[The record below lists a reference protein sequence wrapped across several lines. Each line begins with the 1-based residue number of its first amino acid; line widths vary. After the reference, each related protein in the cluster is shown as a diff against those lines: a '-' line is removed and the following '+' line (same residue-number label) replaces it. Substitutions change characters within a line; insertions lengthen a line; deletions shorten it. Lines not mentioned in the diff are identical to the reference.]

1 MSDQKSSGEDAG
13 RAMND
18 WNAKVIDEFRANEG
32 KVGGNFEGAPVLL
45 LHTTGAKSGA
55 ARVNPMMYLNE
66 AGRIYVFASKAGAD
80 SHPDWYHNLLAHPL
94 VTLELG
100 AERYDAKAVNVV
112 GAERGRVYAEQAN
125 QFPGFA
131 EYQEKTTR
139 IIPVVELVRV

>member
-1 MSDQKSSGEDAG
+1 MSDQKSSGADAE
-13 RAMND
+13 RAVND
-18 WNAKVIDEFRANEG
+18 WNAKVIEEFRANEG
-32 KVGGNFEGAPVLL
+32 KVGGNFEGAPDVQ

-55 ARVNPMMYLNE
+55 ARVNPMMYMNE
-66 AGRIYVFASKAGAD
+66 GGRVYVFASKAGAD

-94 VTLELG
+94 VSVELG
-100 AERYDAKAVNVV
+100 TERYDAKAVNVV

-125 QFPGFA
+125 HFPGFA